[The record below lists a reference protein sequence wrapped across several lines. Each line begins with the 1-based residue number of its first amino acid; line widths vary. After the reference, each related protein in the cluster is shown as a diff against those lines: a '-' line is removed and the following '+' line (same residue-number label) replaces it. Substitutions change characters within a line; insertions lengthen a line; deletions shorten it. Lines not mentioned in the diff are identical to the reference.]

1 MAARALAEAEALELS
16 DRMLKAAAASVNNPN
31 WLVRL
36 LGIRLFAHKH
46 GVNFTRHLR
55 TFATADPDPLV
66 RELARAYYRASLS
79 GSAGKPR
86 IRPPKAADK

>member
-1 MAARALAEAEALELS
+1 MDMRGRFIWAKLIFIAMVIVPLNSLWVM
-16 DRMLKAAAASVNNPN
+16 DTGV
-31 WLVRL
+31 V
-36 LGIRLFAHKH
+36 GH